1 MPRRR
6 RLIVHSYDDDLRERL
21 RDPEYVVMYL
31 EALKEDDDA
40 FRLAL
45 RHVAEAHGFAGA
57 GEVIDAAI
65 EKAIGALMALAD
77 EMVGQRFGKWS
88 VVENLGPVQMG
99 QRRWSMVRCVCE
111 CGSESTVRPVKLT
124 TQHTTQCKKC
134 SFNDRPKKA
143 PKPRKSKDLIAAE
156 RDISITKA
164 LAAKGVQRGTLRE
177 RVLRMIAIDI
187 QTGCW
192 NWTGNTNKVTGYG
205 YVYVG
210 PGKQGIAHRA
220 AYRELVGPIPAGLV
234 LDHLCRNKRCVN
246 PKHLEPVTQG
256 ENVRRGDRVKRRQ
269 NLPATPLPIA
279 A

>member
-1 MPRRR
+1 
-6 RLIVHSYDDDLRERL
+6 
-21 RDPEYVVMYL
+21 
-31 EALKEDDDA
+31 
-40 FRLAL
+40 
-45 RHVAEAHGFAGA
+45 
-57 GEVIDAAI
+57 
-65 EKAIGALMALAD
+65 MALAD